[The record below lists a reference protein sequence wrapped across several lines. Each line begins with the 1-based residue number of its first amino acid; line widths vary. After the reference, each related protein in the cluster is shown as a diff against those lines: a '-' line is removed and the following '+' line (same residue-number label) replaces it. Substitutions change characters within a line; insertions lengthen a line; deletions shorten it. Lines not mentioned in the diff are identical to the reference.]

1 MDNDLFEFPK
11 GHFRTAVLT
20 NSAQDVALGAIRMV
34 GFTVTGGAAAEIV
47 IFRSAD
53 GATEYFRWNAAIGT
67 SYHVPKRAYYALG
80 LEVITAS
87 AAGDVQIEIDYF
99 KLSGGD

>member
-1 MDNDLFEFPK
+1 MDNEILEFPK
-11 GHFRTAVLT
+11 GHFRTATLT
-20 NSAQDVALGAIRMV
+20 NAAQDVATGAIRMV
-34 GFTVTGGAAAEIV
+34 SFTATGGAAAEII

-53 GATEYFRWNAAIGT
+53 GATEYFRWNLAIAT
-67 SYHVPKRAYYALG
+67 SYHVPKKVYYPLG

-87 AAGDVQIEIDYF
+87 AAGDVQIEIDYV